1 MGCLLTPFGQVV
13 VLSLVFSAFNGGYA
27 FFRTEPSFVISILG
41 SYGLL
46 VYVAFWVLDD
56 ARKRQDWPCYDFGT
70 FLFFGWPAVIP
81 WYLIRTRGPKGILLA
96 LGVLGLIVLPSVTAF
111 LVYLLTI

>member
-1 MGCLLTPFGQVV
+1 MRWLVTPLGQVV
-13 VLSLVFSAFNGGYA
+13 VLSLVLSALYGVYA
-27 FFRTEPSFVISILG
+27 FFRTEPSFVNSILG

-70 FLFFGWPAVIP
+70 FIFFGWPAVVP

-96 LGVLGLIVLPSVTAF
+96 LAVLGLLVLPFVTAV
-111 LVYLLTI
+111 LVALLTA